1 VYFLIAL
8 IVAVSLF
15 LAIRTW
21 RGYEVAYRSGPN
33 GEETIDVSSAE
44 PFIIPS
50 GDGFNTLLLLI
61 LLPIVVHHT
70 REFVIP
76 VMTLQTSAISA
87 DIIELKRKSKQ
98 TYPRSDIPHH

>member
-1 VYFLIAL
+1 LKEVAYVYFLIAL

-33 GEETIDVSSAE
+33 GEETIDVSSTE

-50 GDGFNTLLLLI
+50 GDGFNTSVASHPPTDCGPSHQGVCDSGHDFTDI
-61 LLPIVVHHT
+61 GHIGGHH
-70 REFVIP
+70 
-76 VMTLQTSAISA
+76 
-87 DIIELKRKSKQ
+87 
-98 TYPRSDIPHH
+98 